1 MMKNYLVT
9 IAYDG
14 TDYHG
19 WQVQPNGITVQQTV
33 QDAVEKI
40 LGKREKIIG
49 CSRTDAGVH
58 ANEFCFNMRTH
69 KDIIPFRFVGGMN
82 AVLPDDI
89 AVKNCQEVDID
100 FHARYDCK
108 GKEYVYKIWN
118 SPSRNPF
125 CEGRYLHYKKKIDAS
140 FLNEQAQQFVGKH
153 DFSSFCASKS
163 SVEDT
168 VRTVEYFSVS
178 SSEEEV
184 IFKVKA
190 DGFLYNMVRILAGT
204 ILEIGRGNLPSGSM
218 RQILEAR
225 DRAAA
230 GPTAPAHGL
239 TLMEIRYPEWEDLW
253 TEK

>member
-19 WQVQPNGITVQQTV
+19 WQVQPNGITVQQAV
-33 QDAVEKI
+33 QDAIEKI
-40 LGKREKIIG
+40 LGKRENITG

-58 ANEFCFNMRTH
+58 ANEFCFNMRTQ

-89 AVKNCQEVDID
+89 AVKNCQEVDAD

-153 DFSSFCASKS
+153 DFSSFCAAKS

-168 VRTVEYFSVS
+168 VRTVEYFTVS
-178 SSEEEV
+178 ASDEEV
-184 IFKVKA
+184 IFRVKA
-190 DGFLYNMVRILAGT
+190 DGFLYNMVRIMVGTLLEVSEGKIPPDTIGEIIESKSREKAGRT
-204 ILEIGRGNLPSGSM
+204 VPPYGLYLNKVFYYMGN
-218 RQILEAR
+218 
-225 DRAAA
+225 
-230 GPTAPAHGL
+230 
-239 TLMEIRYPEWEDLW
+239 
-253 TEK
+253 

>member
-40 LGKREKIIG
+40 LGKRENIIG

-140 FLNEQAQQFVGKH
+140 FLNEQAQKFVGKH

-190 DGFLYNMVRILAGT
+190 DGFLYNMVRIMIGTLLEVSEGKIPADTIGDIIESKSREKAGRT
-204 ILEIGRGNLPSGSM
+204 VPPYGLYLNKVFYYIGN
-218 RQILEAR
+218 
-225 DRAAA
+225 
-230 GPTAPAHGL
+230 
-239 TLMEIRYPEWEDLW
+239 
-253 TEK
+253 